1 MMSAEDR
8 AALGRKT
15 YTIDGVTAED
25 EAPLSEVQFAEL
37 LRVVRETVR
46 AEIRAEFEGRRV
58 AAPQAW
64 FGPSRLEYI
73 LAAGKPGCTDP
84 FSVHCAE
91 QRQRMA
97 EEALQSDK
105 AD

>member
-8 AALGRKT
+8 AASKGGLT
-15 YTIDGVTAED
+15 DA
-25 EAPLSEVQFAEL
+25 QFNDL

-64 FGPSRLEYI
+64 FGPSRLEYVF
-73 LAAGKPGCTDP
+73 AAGKPGCTDS
-84 FSVHCAE
+84 FSVYCAE

-97 EEALQSDK
+97 IEALQAEK